1 MNLMSIILNIEDRNK
16 SLHDS
21 VLMENKKAKLM
32 CGMRSHGNGI
42 SGTDRDDS
50 LLLLIVTYGG

>member
-1 MNLMSIILNIEDRNK
+1 MSLMSIILNIEDRNK

-21 VLMENKKAKLM
+21 VHMENKKAKLM

-42 SGTDRDDS
+42 SGTDRGDR